1 MIQDWDSDDRYFV
14 RLAKNLSLL
23 LPEATVERT
32 RDVIQ
37 ITCPEVDYPKSLQD
51 YGVILLFMPNFM
63 EICLPFTDWVTP
75 YSPIRSSSSW
85 KRFDINSINEDELSE
100 LIKQG
105 RKARRRQF
113 KKCKYCE
120 KRFPPEHRHG
130 DVCHGCAESNL
141 GIVH

>member
-1 MIQDWDSDDRYFV
+1 MDTFDDDRYFV
-14 RLAKNLSLL
+14 RLGAELRFI

-37 ITCPEVDYPKSLQD
+37 FTCFEFDYPEELGD
-51 YGVILLFMPNFM
+51 YGIILLL
-63 EICLPFTDWVTP
+63 LPDFIDIRLPSTDWVTP
-75 YSPIRSSSSW
+75 YTPIPSSSFW
-85 KRFDINSINEDELSE
+85 KRIEISSVSEDELPKLVE
-100 LIKQG
+100 QG

-130 DVCHGCAESNL
+130 DVCHGCAEGKL